1 MFKDVIRLA
10 LQNMDCGGISDEALT
25 TAANMIWESFTSD
38 DKSRHMDPADH
49 QEMEINAQTSGNSQD
64 VSASGNNCGDLSVH
78 VSTETPL
85 DSSHPPSQFHQD
97 TEVGAW
103 EVAEMFEE
111 FLRNLGIGDV
121 DSMSD

>member
-1 MFKDVIRLA
+1 MSHNNTEIIFGSDTSLAMFKDVIRLA

-64 VSASGNNCGDLSVH
+64 VSASGNNCGDLSG
-78 VSTETPL
+78 S
-85 DSSHPPSQFHQD
+85 F
-97 TEVGAW
+97 
-103 EVAEMFEE
+103 
-111 FLRNLGIGDV
+111 
-121 DSMSD
+121 